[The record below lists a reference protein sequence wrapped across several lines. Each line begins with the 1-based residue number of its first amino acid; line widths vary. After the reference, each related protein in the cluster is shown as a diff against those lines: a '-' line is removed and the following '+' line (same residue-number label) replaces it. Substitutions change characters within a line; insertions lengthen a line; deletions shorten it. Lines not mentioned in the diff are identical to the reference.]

1 MVWHLPNV
9 LKNKKTDESGLT
21 LMVKMVNGDGDEND
35 ENDNDDDEL
44 MRNERIH
51 DAIYGSRVKLKLV
64 MMM

>member
-1 MVWHLPNV
+1 MPNV
-9 LKNKKTDESGLT
+9 LKNKKTEESGLT

>member
-1 MVWHLPNV
+1 
-9 LKNKKTDESGLT
+9 
-21 LMVKMVNGDGDEND
+21 MVKMVNGDGDEND

-51 DAIYGSRVKLKLV
+51 DAIYGSRIKLKLV